1 MKSLRY
7 LQDAPFL
14 RELAQQQLKTIYA
27 KILVLDKQ
35 ELPISNIEGR
45 VTAGNISIN
54 GSSAV
59 RRTGSLTFVAEE
71 TDDMTLTDVRHLL
84 SITRKIRIFVGIEN
98 DLGVYDKIIWFPL
111 GIFVI
116 TQPNISHNAS
126 GVNINLSFQDKM
138 CLLNG
143 TCGGELPASVIF
155 HEYDQTIGSMIVE
168 ELPVEYNDYTVYILT
183 PPGETSGT
191 TYWRWDNQAGW
202 KQGTAAWVDE
212 KNGIVGKPESKRAKV
227 FDIIQTLILQYGNEN
242 PAKVFI
248 SDVPLENKQLV
259 RFTGSGTLYYNP
271 ENSIYTLDENLY
283 ADVDSIQHF
292 NYNEDIGYVYT
303 DFTYPGD
310 LVSGIG
316 ENIASVLEKIK
327 NTLGNF
333 EYFYDIEGNFVFQE
347 IKNYLNTSHST
358 TVLDRGNIIGVDN
371 YKVNFNNSPKS
382 VFTFESE
389 FQGFVLEEK
398 KTIYC

>member
-35 ELPISNIEGR
+35 ELPIFNIEGR

-59 RRTGSLTFVAEE
+59 RRTGNLTFVAEE

-84 SITRKIRIFVGIEN
+84 SITRKIRIFVGVEN
-98 DLGVYDKIIWFPL
+98 DLGIYDKIIWFPL

-126 GVNINLSFQDKM
+126 GININLSFQDKM

-168 ELPVEYNDYTVYILT
+168 ELPIDHNDYTVYILT

-202 KQGTAAWVDE
+202 KQGTAAWIDE
-212 KNGIVGKPESKRAKV
+212 KNCQIW
-227 FDIIQTLILQYGNEN
+227 IL
-242 PAKVFI
+242 
-248 SDVPLENKQLV
+248 L
-259 RFTGSGTLYYNP
+259 RGS
-271 ENSIYTLDENLY
+271 S
-283 ADVDSIQHF
+283 
-292 NYNEDIGYVYT
+292 
-303 DFTYPGD
+303 
-310 LVSGIG
+310 
-316 ENIASVLEKIK
+316 
-327 NTLGNF
+327 NF
-333 EYFYDIEGNFVFQE
+333 
-347 IKNYLNTSHST
+347 SAM
-358 TVLDRGNIIGVDN
+358 
-371 YKVNFNNSPKS
+371 
-382 VFTFESE
+382 
-389 FQGFVLEEK
+389 
-398 KTIYC
+398 